1 MVTSAGGA
9 PVRNRVVSAVAELVR
24 ASVVLALILVALVA
38 GTSVANA
45 SAADGVAASS
55 MQFPVGPVGIAA
67 IVVGLGGLVTG
78 LVRHH
83 RRVAGA
89 AAQPA
94 PAAAAEPAPANDQAA
109 A

>member
-1 MVTSAGGA
+1 M
-9 PVRNRVVSAVAELVR
+9 RNRVASAVAELVR
-24 ASVVLALILVALVA
+24 ASVVLALIPVALVA
-38 GTSVANA
+38 GA
-45 SAADGVAASS
+45 SAASASTADGVAASS
-55 MQFPVGPVGIAA
+55 MQFPIGPVGIAA

-83 RRVAGA
+83 RRVAAA

-94 PAAAAEPAPANDQAA
+94 PAAEPAPANDQAA